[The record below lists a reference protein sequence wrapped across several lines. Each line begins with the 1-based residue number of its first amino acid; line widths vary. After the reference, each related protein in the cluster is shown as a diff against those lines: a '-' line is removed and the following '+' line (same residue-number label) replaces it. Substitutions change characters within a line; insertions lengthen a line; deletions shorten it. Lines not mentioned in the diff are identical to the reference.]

1 MSAANTRQQR
11 PKKPNIFLRI
21 WRSIFYKKNAAR
33 KKKQRQQMPPTLDEV
48 IQVDVLAAS
57 QITAISTE
65 AKPTEAKPTET
76 KLAENKPIVAALAS
90 QIENKKNEKPKVKED
105 ASSGTGDGLLVTNF
119 GAASLQIFLNSLPR
133 MKMLT
138 DNFPENLEGFY
149 SFEIYEADQLPKSS
163 KFFAGD
169 FAVQIRNFFSFYHAH
184 LVRKAL
190 NSDLYNGSTMTIDT
204 INQQLSK
211 LAAGKQKIAFLLS
224 LKEYVTWLQQ
234 QQHSLD
240 LDNVGYTFSI
250 LNTMNASD
258 ILTKP
263 GYKPLEIK
271 QIITG
276 RELQKLQKEY
286 KELHALLDSLLVK
299 TMKAKAVA
307 GKNKRD

>member
-33 KKKQRQQMPPTLDEV
+33 KKKQRQQMTPTLDEV

-57 QITAISTE
+57 QITVISTE
-65 AKPTEAKPTET
+65 AKPTEAKLTEA
-76 KLAENKPIVAALAS
+76 KLTENKPIVAALAS

-119 GAASLQIFLNSLPR
+119 GAASLQ